1 MAITRGRLNINGVW
15 TNATKNSAG
24 KWVCSPTAP
33 DTTSKNLSGGYYP
46 VTVEITNDAGTVATY
61 NAGSADIGTSLRLI
75 VRELIKPVISL
86 VSPTDGTLTINNK
99 LPITFKVTDETKGS
113 GVDAASVVLTLD
125 GEAYKQGSA
134 GMAVKEITN
143 GYQFTYTPPAAL
155 GDGSH
160 AIKITA
166 SDRDDNAAAAV
177 SAAYTVD
184 TTKPQL
190 TVSSPAA
197 GLITNNAA
205 LTLKGVT
212 NDAGS
217 SPVTVTATLNGASV
231 GVVTVGSDGA
241 FSKALTLKEGSNT
254 IVVMSRDAAGNTTT
268 ITRTVKLD
276 TSVPKLSGVTI
287 SPNPANASAS
297 VQIVMDIS

>member
-1 MAITRGRLNINGVW
+1 MAITKVRLNINGVW

-46 VTVEITNDAGTVATY
+46 VTVEITNDAGTVVTY
-61 NAGSADIGTSLRLI
+61 NAASADIGTSLRLI

-86 VSPTDGTLTINNK
+86 VSPTDGTLSINNR
-99 LPITFKVTDETKGS
+99 LPITFKVTDETGGS

-125 GEAYKQGSA
+125 GKAYKQGSV
-134 GMAVKEITN
+134 GMEVKAITN

-155 GDGSH
+155 GDGRH
-160 AIKITA
+160 TIKITA
-166 SDRDDNAAAAV
+166 SDRDGNAAAV

-184 TTKPQL
+184 TAKPQL
-190 TVSSPAA
+190 TVSSPVA
-197 GLITNNAA
+197 GLITNKAA

-217 SPVTVTATLNGASV
+217 SPVTVTATLNGVSV
-231 GVVTVGSDGA
+231 GAVTVGSDGA
-241 FSKALTLKEGSNT
+241 FSKSLTLKEGSNT
-254 IVVMSRDAAGNTTT
+254 IVVTSSDAAGNTTT
-268 ITRTVKLD
+268 ITRTAKLD